1 MEKNYMSQLAKIE
14 KYLRSNSTGAGVTP
28 QKLAKLA
35 GVTKEVVYK
44 RISDLRNLR
53 GETIYS
59 NHRTVKGQK
68 QLFYRIAA

>member
-1 MEKNYMSQLAKIE
+1 MSQLAKIE
-14 KYLRSNSTGAGVTP
+14 KHLRRNSTGAGVTP
-28 QKLAKLA
+28 QKLAKL